1 LPAPDRWPVFG
12 LWYIPN
18 TRIGY
23 TRTYGA
29 LLVRASASGP
39 PLHVPSVALT
49 MNAVPAPNVE
59 QRLRAAVE
67 SAPSGLLMIDAE
79 GRIVLVNREI
89 ERLFGYSREELL
101 GKPVDLLVPE
111 QFRHLH
117 PRYRQGF
124 VAEPKVRR
132 MGAGRD
138 LFGRRKDGTQVALEI
153 GLTPVV
159 TEEGVFILSAIVD
172 ITARLEAEAARRTL
186 EEELRQAQKLEA
198 VGTLAGGIAHDFR
211 NILNGIIGY
220 AELVHV
226 ELAKRPDT
234 GALTQDVRELL
245 TFAHRGRELVERILT
260 FSRRGAPRRQ
270 PLALQQQ
277 VPEVVRLLRATL
289 PSSIDI
295 QVQLDE
301 ATPTILGDVTSVHQV
316 LMNLGTNAAHAMP
329 QRGALRF
336 ALEPFYVRDSV
347 ARANPDLRE
356 GQYALLTVQDT
367 GSGIDPAVIDRVFD
381 PFFTTKEPGAGTGL
395 GLAMVHGIMKDHE
408 GAVRI
413 SSELQVGTE
422 VRCYFPALLSE
433 LKEASVTTSER
444 SEGKGHGECILFVD
458 DEPSLAELG
467 QRRLEML
474 GYTVAVATTSAKALA
489 LVRAD
494 PGAFDLVITDFT
506 MPGLNG
512 VELATAITRIRPD
525 LPVILATGHIDDFP
539 TEVTEAAGIRRVLLK
554 PTSLDDLNRAV
565 SEVIQKRVQ

>member
-1 LPAPDRWPVFG
+1 MTPQ
-12 LWYIPN
+12 
-18 TRIGY
+18 
-23 TRTYGA
+23 
-29 LLVRASASGP
+29 
-39 PLHVPSVALT
+39 H
-49 MNAVPAPNVE
+49 APNVE

-111 QFRHLH
+111 QFRSVH
-117 PRYRQGF
+117 PHFRQGF

-138 LFGRRKDGTQVALEI
+138 LFGRRKDGSQVALEI

-172 ITARLEAEAARRTL
+172 ITARREAEAARRTL

-220 AELVHV
+220 GELLHV

-234 GALTQDVRELL
+234 SGMVQDVRELL
-245 TFAHRGRELVERILT
+245 TFAHRGRDLVERILT
-260 FSRRGAPRRQ
+260 FSRRGAPKRQ

-277 VPEVVRLLRATL
+277 VPEVIRLLRATL

-295 QVQLDE
+295 QVELNE
-301 ATPTILGDVTSVHQV
+301 TTPTILGDATSVHQV
-316 LMNLGTNAAHAMP
+316 LMNLSTNAAHAMP
-329 QRGALRF
+329 QRGTLKI
-336 ALEPFYVRDSV
+336 ALEPFYVRDSI
-347 ARANPDLRE
+347 ARANPDMRE
-356 GQYALLTVQDT
+356 GPYAMLSVRDS
-367 GSGIDPAVIDRVFD
+367 GSGIDPAVIERVFD

-422 VRCYFPALLSE
+422 VRCYFPALMSE
-433 LKEASVTTSER
+433 LREEAVTTIEHPDDQA
-444 SEGKGHGECILFVD
+444 HGERVLFVD

-474 GYTVAVATTSAKALA
+474 GYTVVTATSTIKAIE

-494 PGAFDLVITDFT
+494 PRAFDLVITDFT
-506 MPGLNG
+506 MPGHNG
-512 VELATAITRIRPD
+512 VELAAAITRIRAD

-539 TEVTEAAGIRRVLLK
+539 EEVTAAAGIRRVLLK
-554 PTSLDDLNRAV
+554 PTSLDDLHRAV
-565 SEVIQKRVQ
+565 IDVLQQRAP

>member
-1 LPAPDRWPVFG
+1 MSPLPV
-12 LWYIPN
+12 
-18 TRIGY
+18 
-23 TRTYGA
+23 
-29 LLVRASASGP
+29 
-39 PLHVPSVALT
+39 
-49 MNAVPAPNVE
+49 PNVE

-89 ERLFGYSREELL
+89 ERLFGYSREEIL
-101 GKPVDLLVPE
+101 GKPVDMLVPE
-111 QFRHLH
+111 QFRQAH
-117 PRYRQGF
+117 PRFRQGF
-124 VAEPKVRR
+124 IAEPRVRR

-138 LFGRRKDGTQVALEI
+138 LFGRRKDGSQVALEI

-172 ITARLEAEAARRTL
+172 ITARIEAELARRTL

-220 AELVHV
+220 AELVHGQL
-226 ELAKRPDT
+226 EKRPDT
-234 GALTQDVRELL
+234 AALTQDVRELL
-245 TFAHRGRELVERILT
+245 TFASRGRDLVERILT
-260 FSRRGAPRRQ
+260 FSRRGTPQRQ

-277 VPEVVRLLRATL
+277 VPEIVRLLRATL

-295 QVQLDE
+295 QLQLSDS
-301 ATPTILGDVTSVHQV
+301 TPTILGDATSVHQV

-329 QRGALRF
+329 QRGTLSI

-356 GQYALLTVQDT
+356 GHYALLTVRDS
-367 GSGIDPAVIDRVFD
+367 GCGIDPAVMERVFD

-408 GAVRI
+408 GAVRL
-413 SSELQVGTE
+413 SSELQIGTE
-422 VRCYFPALLSE
+422 VRCYFPALLGE
-433 LKEASVTTSER
+433 REETPVTTTETSR
-444 SEGKGHGECILFVD
+444 GHGERVLFVD

-474 GYTVAVATTSAKALA
+474 GYTVIVATTSARALA

-494 PGAFDLVITDFT
+494 PHAFDLIITDYT
-506 MPGLNG
+506 MPGHNG
-512 VELATAITRIRPD
+512 IELATAITQIRPD
-525 LPVILATGHIDDFP
+525 LPVVLATGHIDEFP
-539 TEVTEAAGIRRVLLK
+539 AEVTEAAGVRHVLLK

-565 SEVIQKRVQ
+565 AEVLRKRTP